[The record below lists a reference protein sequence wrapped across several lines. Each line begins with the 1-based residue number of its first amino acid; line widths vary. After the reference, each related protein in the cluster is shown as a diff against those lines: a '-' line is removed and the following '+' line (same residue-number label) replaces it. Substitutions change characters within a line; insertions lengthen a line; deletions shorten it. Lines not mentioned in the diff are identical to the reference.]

1 MIQKI
6 LKIIVPIIFIVIS
19 IGIGLQYYIT
29 TKLTPEDLICHKGAL
44 LAQLSDSEP
53 IYTKVKD
60 IHCEIIAGRLVLNY
74 E

>member
-6 LKIIVPIIFIVIS
+6 LKIIVPLIFILIS

-29 TKLTPEDLICHKGAL
+29 TKLTPEDLICHKGPL
-44 LAQLSDSEP
+44 LAQLSDREP

>member
-6 LKIIVPIIFIVIS
+6 LKIIVPLIFILIS

-29 TKLTPEDLICHKGAL
+29 TKLTPEDLICHKGIL
-44 LAQLSDSEP
+44 LAQLSDNEP

>member
-6 LKIIVPIIFIVIS
+6 LKIIVPLIFILIS

-29 TKLTPEDLICHKGAL
+29 TKLAPEDLICHKGKL
-44 LAQLSDSEP
+44 LAQLSDNEP
-53 IYTKVKD
+53 IYTRVKD